1 MLGFKGAARVVQ
13 QTREWTVI
21 SLETPPM
28 LFIFL
33 VHFLFLK
40 FSFKGINRLLSHQK
54 LLPQLEVG
62 LEAIVGKEEHHVVGG
77 KLSGFVHSLAPW
89 SSS

>member
-1 MLGFKGAARVVQ
+1 
-13 QTREWTVI
+13 
-21 SLETPPM
+21 M
-28 LFIFL
+28 LFIVV
-33 VHFLFLK
+33 VHFLLLK
-40 FSFKGINRLLSHQK
+40 FFFKGINRLLSHQK

-89 SSS
+89 SLS

>member
-1 MLGFKGAARVVQ
+1 MRVDCYLI
-13 QTREWTVI
+13 RN
-21 SLETPPM
+21 SSHA
-28 LFIFL
+28 F
-33 VHFLFLK
+33 HFCHP
-40 FSFKGINRLLSHQK
+40 FSFPQILLQRHKLLSHQK

-89 SSS
+89 SLS